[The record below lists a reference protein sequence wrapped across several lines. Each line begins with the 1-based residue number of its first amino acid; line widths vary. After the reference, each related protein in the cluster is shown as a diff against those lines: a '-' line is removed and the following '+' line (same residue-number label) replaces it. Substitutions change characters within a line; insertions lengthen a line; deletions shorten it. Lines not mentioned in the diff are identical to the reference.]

1 MHIGSSVATSCCLD
15 HVSITREL
23 WFKECTLRVRLWRH
37 KTVGVNM
44 VRNNVPST
52 AWALLAWSLIL
63 SVLIEVKRFTN
74 SVRYMLSGLR
84 HPIVRMA
91 LGWDSEVWTVWSL
104 NLKLLVNTWVVLGVR
119 HASLPWPSSSCSYIP
134 LLLILLCLI
143 SFIVQVLCTFT
154 WWWWLKEKVVLQFLS
169 LVSWLLRAGGWSI
182 FNGRVVSS
190 SLLRIFRLMV
200 ALDFLACVVS
210 TLISQQVW

>member
-1 MHIGSSVATSCCLD
+1 
-15 HVSITREL
+15 
-23 WFKECTLRVRLWRH
+23 
-37 KTVGVNM
+37 M